1 MRDKPPFRADHVGSL
16 LRPDHLL
23 GMRARAK
30 AGDVGAA
37 ELRSI
42 EDECIRDVVRMQEAV
57 GLQSVTDGEYR
68 RESFHGDF
76 IGQIEG
82 VEFKQLF
89 TPGGPGSGQHQAPF
103 VAVVSEKMRL
113 PNGGIEIAN
122 FRYVNSLTARTA
134 KQTIPSPTMTHFRG
148 GREAIDEEAYP
159 EMNHFFADLAQ
170 VYRDEIMGL
179 ADAGCRYLQ
188 MDDTNLAYLC
198 DDEMRAQAKARG
210 ENLVNLLH
218 DYAHLINESIA
229 GRPEDMAVCV
239 HMCRGNARSR
249 WFAEGSYDPIAE
261 IIFNE
266 MNVDGFFMEY
276 DDDRSGDFSPLRFVP
291 KDKMIVLGLVTTKT
305 GELEDRDVIRRRID
319 QAGQFLDMEQ
329 ICLSPQCGF
338 ASVSEGNL
346 LSEPEQKAK
355 LAMIVELAAEIWG

>member
-16 LRPDHLL
+16 LRPGRLL
-23 GMRARAK
+23 EARAK
-30 AGDVGAA
+30 AKAGEGSAA
-37 ELRSI
+37 ELRSL
-42 EDECIRDVVRMQEAV
+42 EDECIRGAVQLQEDV

-76 IGQIEG
+76 IGKLEG

-89 TPGGPGSGQHQAPF
+89 TPGGPGSGRHQAPF
-103 VAVVSEKMRL
+103 VAVVSRKMRL
-113 PNGGIEIAN
+113 PNGGIEVEN
-122 FRYVNSLTARTA
+122 FRYLNSVTRRMA

-148 GREAIDEEAYP
+148 GREAIDNEAYP
-159 EMNHFFADLAQ
+159 ELEEFFADLAQ
-170 VYRDEIMGL
+170 VYRNEIMGL

-198 DDEMRAQAKARG
+198 DDEMRAQAEARG
-210 ENLVNLLH
+210 ENLKQLLH
-218 DYAHLINESIA
+218 DYARLINESIA
-229 GRPEDMAVCV
+229 GRPDDMAVCI

-249 WFAEGSYDPIAE
+249 WFAEGSYDPVAD

-276 DDDRSGDFSPLRFVP
+276 DDERSGDFSPLRFVP
-291 KDKMIVLGLVTTKT
+291 RDKTIVLGLITTKS
-305 GELEDRDVIRRRID
+305 GELEDRDGIKRRID
-319 QAGQFLDMEQ
+319 QAAKFLDPEQ
-329 ICLSPQCGF
+329 MCLSPQCGF

-346 LSEPEQKAK
+346 LSESEERAK
-355 LAMIVELAAEIWG
+355 LAMIVDVAEEIWG

>member
-1 MRDKPPFRADHVGSL
+1 MAKRAQ
-16 LRPDHLL
+16 
-23 GMRARAK
+23 AQ
-30 AGDVGAA
+30 AGDLSDA

-76 IGQIEG
+76 IGKLEG

-103 VAVVSEKMRL
+103 IAVVSEKMRL
-113 PNGGIEIAN
+113 PNGGIEVEN
-122 FRYVNSLTARTA
+122 FSYLNSLTTRTA

-148 GREAIDEEAYP
+148 GRQAIDSAAYP
-159 EMNHFFADLAQ
+159 DLDGFFADLAQ
-170 VYRDEIMGL
+170 VYRNEVMGL
-179 ADAGCRYLQ
+179 AGAGCRYLQ

-198 DDEMRAQAKARG
+198 DDEMRAQAEARG
-210 ENLVNLLH
+210 ENLEQLLH
-218 DYAHLINESIA
+218 EYAHLINESIS
-229 GRPEDMAVCV
+229 GCPDDMAVCV

-249 WFAEGSYDPIAE
+249 WFAEGSYDPVAE

-291 KDKMIVLGLVTTKT
+291 KDKTIVLGLVTTKA
-305 GELEDRDVIRRRID
+305 GELENRDGIKRRID
-319 QAGQFLDMEQ
+319 QAAKFLDQEQ
-329 ICLSPQCGF
+329 MCLSPQCGF

-346 LSEPEQKAK
+346 ISESEEIAK
-355 LAMIVELAAEIWG
+355 LAMIVELAEEIWG